1 MLTVLTEG
9 VDMFG
14 TKKQLKRGQY
24 DVTGNGVVSVKLS
37 YLLGSQSVMDTVKA
51 AKEAVEHSKE
61 RLEPVV

>member
-1 MLTVLTEG
+1 
-9 VDMFG
+9 MFD